1 MAEIALRTYLSRIES
16 LIDAGQTNEALA
28 HCRHILERFPKNI
41 ATYRLMAKAYLE
53 AQQHQEAA
61 DIFQRVLASCPDDFV
76 AHIGMSIVREEAGD
90 ADAAI
95 WHMERAFEAQPSNR
109 AVQDELRRLYT
120 AREGYAPPKVR
131 LTRGAL
137 ARMYAH
143 GDLFNQA
150 ITELR
155 SALAEDPERPD
166 LQVLLAEMLLKSQR
180 QNEAIQVCQQ
190 LIEKMPYC
198 LFANR
203 AMAEILGREQRD
215 IEAAPYLERVQEMD
229 PYAAQTDT
237 REAVDN
243 VPADS
248 VMLEKLARELEDEET
263 PSPYAA
269 EVAGSETEDLP
280 DWLSVEMEDDEVQ
293 AEDAARAEET
303 PAEPQ
308 AGRTSS
314 LLESLE
320 SLEPGPVA
328 SEDEQLEL
336 YGTRGTAA
344 LVEDA
349 VPDWLRELGPA
360 MHTTGDLPEDEA
372 PQPRKLSWT
381 EELRDAGLQ
390 PTSLPEEEDPL
401 PAADEA
407 DLPGSQATQAVDDE
421 ESLSW
426 LENLAAS
433 QGVEEEE
440 LLTTPEERQL
450 AKPDWAPE
458 VEAPPEEPQS
468 TSPALSWLDSLD
480 TQDEAPES
488 AESSSP
494 PAFEAAEDGPA
505 ASPAE
510 PDPGSAEAQPEDEL
524 STDSL
529 RQIFTETPETPSEAE
544 TPTWLQELSAEIEET
559 QADAPAPRALEE
571 TPDWLNELRLQTGEL
586 KPLDAE
592 SPPAEESAPAEPEPA
607 PAPPEENELKKLD
620 WLDELGPPKHP
631 AASEWLPEAELSP
644 EEALAEAAAEAWEAE
659 DHHPGMEAA
668 SEPLAPNEIEG
679 EARPIEDWLAGLDE
693 AGGAKTDSGAG
704 QANDQLGEQAQRS
717 AAQAAESLATRAA
730 PEQLLEA
737 RRALNGGDLQQ
748 ALRHYDGLTRRRRQL
763 GEVIADLQAAA
774 SLQPEQIALWQALG
788 DAYMRNNQLSQA
800 LECYTRAE
808 DLL

>member
-1 MAEIALRTYLSRIES
+1 MAEIALRTYLSQIES

-53 AQQHQEAA
+53 AQQHTEAA

-76 AHIGMSIVREEAGD
+76 AHIGMSIVGEEAGD

-198 LFANR
+198 LFPNR

-248 VMLEKLARELEDEET
+248 VMLEKLARELEDEEN

-280 DWLSVEMEDDEVQ
+280 DWLSVEMEDGEVQ

-303 PAEPQ
+303 PVEPQ

-328 SEDEQLEL
+328 SEDEQLQM

-390 PTSLPEEEDPL
+390 PTSLPEDEEPL

-407 DLPGSQATQAVDDE
+407 ADEADLPDSQATQVVDDE

-458 VEAPPEEPQS
+458 VEAPSEEPQS
-468 TSPALSWLDSLD
+468 ASPALSWLDSLD
-480 TQDEAPES
+480 TQDEAPGS
-488 AESSSP
+488 AESSGPP
-494 PAFEAAEDGPA
+494 PAFEAAEHVPA
-505 ASPAE
+505 ASPAD
-510 PDPGSAEAQPEDEL
+510 PDRGSAEAQAEDDL

-529 RQIFTETPETPSEAE
+529 RQIFTEMPEIPAEAE
-544 TPTWLQELSAEIEET
+544 TPSWLQELSAEIEET

-592 SPPAEESAPAEPEPA
+592 GQPAEENAPAESEPA
-607 PAPPEENELKKLD
+607 PAEENELKKLD
-620 WLDELGPPKHP
+620 WLDELGPPKHQP
-631 AASEWLPEAELSP
+631 ASEWVPEAELST
-644 EEALAEAAAEAWEAE
+644 EEAAAKAEAWETE
-659 DHHPGMEAA
+659 DHPGIEAA
-668 SEPLAPNEIEG
+668 SEPLAPNGIEE
-679 EARPIEDWLAGLDE
+679 EAQPIEDWLAGLDE
-693 AGGAKTDSGAG
+693 AGVAETDTATDE
-704 QANDQLGEQAQRS
+704 ANDRLAEQAHRS
-717 AAQAAESLATRAA
+717 AAQAAEPLATRAA
-730 PEQLLEA
+730 PEQLQEA
-737 RRALNGGDLQQ
+737 RRALNGGDLQL

-763 GEVIADLQAAA
+763 AEVIADLQAAA
-774 SLQPEQIALWQALG
+774 SLQPDQIALWQALG

-800 LECYTRAE
+800 LECYTQAE